1 MSCHWRFFEDSESAF
16 AKGISR
22 APDDG
27 AAPPEIAVNM
37 SRLAVRVFAGASG
50 HAHSRAA
57 KLCMLASLNSPKI
70 LMQRLFDHRSDFAPA
85 QNALPTLAKV

>member
-1 MSCHWRFFEDSESAF
+1 MSQ
-16 AKGISR
+16 R
-22 APDDG
+22 A
-27 AAPPEIAVNM
+27 A
-37 SRLAVRVFAGASG
+37 RVFAGASG
-50 HAHSRAA
+50 RARSRAA

>member
-1 MSCHWRFFEDSESAF
+1 VADFSKILNRPLQKA
-16 AKGISR
+16 ASR

-37 SRLAVRVFAGASG
+37 SHRAARVFAGASG
-50 HAHSRAA
+50 QARSRAA
-57 KLCMLASLNSPKI
+57 KLCMLTSLNSPKI